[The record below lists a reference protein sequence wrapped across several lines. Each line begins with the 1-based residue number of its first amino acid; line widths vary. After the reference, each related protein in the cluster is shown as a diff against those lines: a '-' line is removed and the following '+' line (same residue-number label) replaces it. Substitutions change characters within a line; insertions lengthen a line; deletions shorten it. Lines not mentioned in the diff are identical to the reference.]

1 MDTSTFTY
9 NPTVEKIV
17 DILVNKTQNYNRDFF
32 RLQAN
37 FYVTLVAST
46 MGIKVN
52 SVITGN
58 IPINFYGINLSTS
71 GSGWNKI

>member
-1 MDTSTFTY
+1 MDTLQLQY

-37 FYVTLVAST
+37 FYVALVV
-46 MGIKVN
+46 IKV
-52 SVITGN
+52 
-58 IPINFYGINLSTS
+58 LSTTFTLFIS
-71 GSGWNKI
+71 ILVIFVSRWG